1 MKSNLENNIIM
12 AEKLS
17 YSFPQKVLYNKISFT
32 LEENKHCAFIG
43 KNGTGK
49 STLLDIICDDE
60 KYIYEGKLKVRE
72 GMRIGHVNQY
82 YDQDKNNDK
91 TVFEYL
97 SEEFVQTR
105 SSIEEVCER
114 MGSTDDLESVME
126 EYQKLYDY
134 GTAIDVD
141 NFENNI
147 RRELRFADISNCENL
162 SLNKLS
168 GGEYKLVC
176 IIKEMLIL
184 PDLLIMDEPD
194 GFLDFDNL
202 NSLMKLINSYS
213 GTMIVVTHNRYLLN
227 HCFDKIWHLEN
238 TELQEFDGNYT
249 NYNYTL
255 LTTKIDLMEQSAKDE
270 AEIERN
276 KAVVDKMRKQATK
289 VDCAALGRQ
298 VHARASHLALLEAR
312 KIKAPF
318 LEISHP
324 DIEFSTECV
333 SEADTAINITNYSS
347 GFEKPLLE
355 NVSFDIG
362 PNDKIALVGANGTG
376 KTTLLRDIVKSIK
389 DNNMTEISIAEDI
402 KADFMSQANG
412 ETLVESD
419 TIAQELEKLGIENE
433 LQAEEYLSRFDI
445 SKEMLHSRISTLSG
459 GERNLLQLARIT
471 KGNANLLIM
480 DEPTNH
486 LDTYAQIALEDAVKA
501 YNGAILM
508 VSHDFY
514 TIVNCTD
521 YTLLIEDG
529 AIRKLSTRAF
539 RKRIYK
545 KYFDKEYLAYEEKK
559 KELELRINAALS
571 EKNFK
576 AAHKASDE
584 LGNLINK

>member
-539 RKRIYK
+539 RKLIYK

>member
-355 NVSFDIG
+355 NVNFDIG

-539 RKRIYK
+539 RKLIYK